1 MGPVVLS
8 LLIGMSLALSLPP
21 TPIAPQGSE
30 LPYVIDFVSVGEE
43 EETGQYLLISI
54 SVRDRIDPGYDDVLR
69 PDPLEIRP
77 FEGQYGLIRP
87 TFWRTGRG
95 TFEATVNL
103 GHEGSWQIVLYP
115 DVPESERGSLPGD
128 VPAETVITVTIP
140 PANWLGS
147 ALLLVMG
154 AGLISFALFGRKRRG
169 RPKKKLAPVT
179 GGDTWWSG

>member
-1 MGPVVLS
+1 MGSVILS
-8 LLIGMSLALSLPP
+8 FLIAMSLALSLAP
-21 TPIAPQGSE
+21 TPIAPQSSE
-30 LPYVIDFVSVGEE
+30 LPYVIDYVSVGEE

-77 FEGQYGLIRP
+77 LDGQPGSIRP

-95 TFEATVNL
+95 TFEAPVNL
-103 GHEGSWQIVLYP
+103 GHEGSWQIALYP

-147 ALLLVMG
+147 GLLLVMG
-154 AGLISFALFGRKRRG
+154 AGLIAFALFGRKRR
-169 RPKKKLAPVT
+169 RPPKKKLAPVT